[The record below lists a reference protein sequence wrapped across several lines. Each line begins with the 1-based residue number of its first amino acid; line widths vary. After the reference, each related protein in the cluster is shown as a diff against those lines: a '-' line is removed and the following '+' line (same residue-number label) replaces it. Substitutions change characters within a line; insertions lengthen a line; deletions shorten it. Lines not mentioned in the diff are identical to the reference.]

1 MMKCPAALPIGN
13 GDLVSWVIVLHGK
26 REKQLGCRA
35 QKVEQ
40 LRGEDMLVNTELC

>member
-1 MMKCPAALPIGN
+1 MKCHAAFPLGN

-26 REKQLGCRA
+26 LQKQLGCRA

-40 LRGEDMLVNTELC
+40 MRGEEMIVNLELC